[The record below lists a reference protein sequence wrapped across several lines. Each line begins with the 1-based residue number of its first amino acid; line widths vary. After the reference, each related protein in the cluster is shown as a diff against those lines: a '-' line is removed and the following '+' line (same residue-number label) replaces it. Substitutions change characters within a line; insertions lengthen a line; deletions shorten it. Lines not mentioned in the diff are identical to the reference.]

1 MTVSVNYSEGK
12 LHKMDEIVGKENSDL
27 PKRKEKLPPIKARKL
42 SLWFQLFTD
51 ETNPKTFLNR
61 TESAKQSKYNANSNN
76 AFGSIG
82 MQNYKKLTPY
92 IDKWMDDHGLSEDRL
107 KSKLLQL
114 IEARETKLFT
124 NRDEDGDLEII
135 EHKIPALETQRRSLD
150 MAFKVK
156 GLYQTPPAGG
166 AQVVVNFNQVV
177 DRMGTALRAEI
188 EARQPPTELVPD
200 DE

>member
-1 MTVSVNYSEGK
+1 MTKNKTKSMMLPAK
-12 LHKMDEIVGKENSDL
+12 QNSDL
-27 PKRKEKLPPIKARKL
+27 SKTTEKLPPIKARKL

-124 NRDEDGDLEII
+124 KRNEDGQLDII
-135 EHKIPALETQRRSLD
+135 EHEIPALETQHRSLD
-150 MAFKVK
+150 MALKVK
-156 GLYQTPPAGG
+156 GMYHTPDTGSPTVVINFAQTVERISA
-166 AQVVVNFNQVV
+166 
-177 DRMGTALRAEI
+177 ALRAEI
-188 EARQPPTELVPD
+188 VAREPPKTLEVV
-200 DE
+200 EE